1 MTTKRPA
8 KIVVDTQRLDELLVA
23 LCVESYASE
32 PEEVVLDLDTTD
44 IPLHGD
50 QEERFFRGYYR
61 AYCYMPLLFLIG
73 RHPVLVRMRS
83 AGRDAAAGVEE
94 DLGLGYWTVSGRCGL
109 RPGSCCGPTRASVGR
124 RSWPP
129 ARVARGW
136 TT

>member
-1 MTTKRPA
+1 M
-8 KIVVDTQRLDELLVA
+8 DTQRLDELLVA

-83 AGRDAAAGVEE
+83 AGRMRAAGVEE
-94 DLGLGYWTVSGRCGL
+94 DLAWLLDRLREVWPATRILLRTDSGFCR
-109 RPGSCCGPTRASVGR
+109 
-124 RSWPP
+124 
-129 ARVARGW
+129 
-136 TT
+136 